1 MNRVKLTK
9 AQLKARRQAKKDLAA
24 LKKKQ
29 REGRLEDKFLIG
41 PFTAHMVVGV
51 MTPLDQRVAEK
62 IPDRCVSQC
71 GARAPP

>member
-1 MNRVKLTK
+1 
-9 AQLKARRQAKKDLAA
+9 LKARRQAKKDLAV

-29 REGRLEDKFLIG
+29 REGRVEAKFLVG

-62 IPDRCVSQC
+62 IPDRCVSRC
-71 GARAPP
+71 GASSPEPEHSLVKCFI